1 MNLTV
6 NRKNPGSRSP
16 HRQEWMLTWGAA
28 LLMLAAP
35 AHADLTVTAVTP
47 RTTQYILDADAG
59 TQRDFNLLKGT
70 VTVHYAGPL
79 ELRSTRVRLSLLD
92 DNDLAVTLA
101 AGTDL
106 TASFSA
112 GGQTVDHTF
121 NFALDPTTRLNPDR
135 LYRVHAQVQNFVATI
150 PPFVGYWSPASDPGA
165 TLDSTARRYYHFTNT
180 AGSDPEH
187 NVIAVVEAVTI
198 TRDWRIQTL
207 TTDNRNFQAITSVRL
222 LRYDEMGVQAPPDEV
237 LPFELRLSLA
247 DDLGNATTFA
257 FPSRATSSF
266 SQQMSPWITG
276 GLPYEMVKTVTFS
289 FRPTTQL
296 DPVNRDYLLGAEVW
310 AEPAP
315 GQAKVRLSGLTSA
328 PTRLL
333 DYNGNLRFGSGATAV
348 TTVMTNA
355 ARTANPY
362 LPMPILFPTYLQAE
376 VNLTTVTV
384 TGGEATFTASPG
396 LIGIRLLSSGLA
408 TYNGS
413 GTFAFSNP
421 AGTAAQT
428 TSYRGI
434 AYSLSSPL
442 SVTATGAT
450 GTISIWSLPAGMG
463 LTLGANAPTAG
474 AMIFSSELPSQS
486 NVPLNASLAPAGTV
500 NWPFPA
506 GRWVMEETKPVAVR
520 VTGINWLPNEG
531 RFDLVASGE
540 VHHPE
545 TAMRQ
550 VLAASPT
557 TSPVLP
563 DREKRSNNDYWLL
576 AQSVNTLQPA
586 NIRQDPLDLRAS
598 ADASLNI
605 EFNLGQGIV
614 KTHFPEADLYV
625 NSSSN
630 RIQVADD
637 LLVTANSYL
646 GSVNLYVAYLAG
658 DPGAAPGT
666 CGGAASATTAVALR
680 PSTSSN
686 RLNFTPT
693 GGLRA
698 PCATITAGGHALKW
712 GYLGGTQYAYA
723 TDAFQTLTFYMPG
736 TFYPQAGLN
745 LGGSDL
751 AHQFTPI
758 AIHTCGYVNG
768 FWKFADMEASSTPA
782 YNTNSLRADYAGF
795 NARVEGEAAGFKGW
809 SVIAGENAGS
819 YPLKTE
825 CRYYARKSGVTGIHD
840 ALGGP
845 TEAVL
850 YGFQA
855 TFSSYGLAFR
865 DSRVTNSVT
874 NGGLAVP
881 YPSEFAL
888 ELDSI
893 RFTTTGRP
901 LDAKLPSS
909 TGVLKLKYWNCKM
922 TPTALSFSSTDPC
935 DTTAG
940 LLRIQAGVEMP
951 NLGQTLYGELGF
963 RSNGQIATDSASG
976 LTSRLKAPN
985 LVTFRGPQITETEPE
1000 SESYHLTPVTDVY
1013 LNNYADHA
1021 STTPQGFLNLAG
1033 RLDVAFFNDLNVHV
1047 QTTAGVAGQEGAA
1060 PLYVT
1065 GGWSANN
1072 KTFFTDPTGFDATNR
1087 GFPADV
1093 SLNTYRGSAD
1103 YYPVAHRQWMNA
1115 VNFNYPLLWDNA
1127 TRSFRSPDNFDGD
1140 VDLLVLKAK
1149 HRLKYLSAEQAELEF
1164 GATYS
1169 GIPEINLGNMLVNAI
1184 EENTGAFSALE
1195 TAIGNGAG
1203 GLLLAGSEAMAGLL
1217 NDSMDDYFGPVLE
1230 TDLGPLIEPEILE
1243 RLDETNGSL
1252 SNDWEFKLN
1261 AFFNGEAWLQ
1271 DAVRKL
1277 GVGATGASPPY
1288 LVAAREAI
1296 DKAVEGI
1303 EVFIGHQDP
1312 NPALTKKGLLETDA
1326 NGNYTLGGRLVFQL
1340 IDMIASDELKTTL
1353 GIKPGSSAEIALNQQ
1368 VTRYLNEYA
1377 PSLGTI
1383 KARLTQ
1389 LRDQLL
1395 QVKVGLGDAGT
1406 LANFLM
1412 AQFNDDNGPINAE
1425 LNALVLAI
1433 KGDIVTHIK
1442 AQYAGNPASFATQA
1456 NRDATS
1462 AFIVRRVRDKVATG
1476 AIAMALQNLFREQ
1489 LQDLQAAIDQTVGS
1503 MFSNFNCIIRA
1514 VIAEVA
1520 APLNDAVK
1528 GLTGQLG
1535 SVVKAGSVDGSATI
1549 RGDRLDRLRLDVNL
1563 ELELDKPVKFAGF
1576 LEINQ
1581 LEAGGP
1587 YGNAREIQVG
1597 ALDVPIEIFDSTA
1610 DFTIIGRIILNES
1623 NEPLALGGS
1632 ITMTRGQLEFESFK
1646 ITSLAASL
1654 MFGVDDNYF
1663 AAKLGMEFESFR
1675 VTGGLFVG
1683 HSNTLTPLETIDPMV
1698 AGVIPSSS
1706 ITGVYVYGEVFMP
1719 IVDFT
1724 CLFRVS
1730 AGLGIGAFYF
1740 TEGPTY
1746 GGKIF
1751 AVVEGEALCVVTVRG
1766 EVVLIGVK
1774 SDIMRFKGN
1783 GKVSGKIGW
1792 CPFCYKFNKSI
1803 GFTYDSNS
1811 GFDADY

>member
-35 AHADLTVTAVTP
+35 ARADLTVTAVTP

-106 TASFSA
+106 TASFNA

-121 NFALDPTTRLNPDR
+121 NFALDPTTRLDPDR
-135 LYRVHAQVQNFVATI
+135 LYRVHAQVENYVAA

-180 AGSDPEH
+180 ADGDPAY

-198 TRDWRIQTL
+198 SRDWRIQTL
-207 TTDNRNFQAITSVRL
+207 TTDNRNFQATASVRL
-222 LRYDEMGVQAPPDEV
+222 VRYDDPGIQAVHDDWLDFEM
-237 LPFELRLSLA
+237 RLSLA
-247 DDLGNATTFA
+247 DDLGSAA
-257 FPSRATSSF
+257 GLVFPSRSLVSF
-266 SQQMSPWITG
+266 SQQLATKTEDS
-276 GLPYEMVKTVTFS
+276 LPFELVKPLTFS
-289 FRPTTQL
+289 FRPSSQL
-296 DPVNRDYLLGAEVW
+296 DPVNRDYLLTGAVW

-315 GQAKVRLSGLTSA
+315 GLAKVRLSSRAST

-333 DYNGNLRFGSGATAV
+333 DYNGNLRFGSGATGV

-355 ARTANPY
+355 ARTTDPY
-362 LPMPILFPTYLQAE
+362 LAMPILNPTYVAAN
-376 VNLTTVTV
+376 VNLTTVTARS
-384 TGGEATFTASPG
+384 GDATFTASPG
-396 LIGIRLLSSGLA
+396 ITGLRLLSSGLA
-408 TYNGS
+408 TYNGTA
-413 GTFAFSNP
+413 TFIFNNP
-421 AGTAAQT
+421 AGNANQPI
-428 TSYRGI
+428 SYQGI
-434 AYSLSSPL
+434 AFELGRQL

-450 GTISIWSLPAGMG
+450 GTITIGSLPAGMG

-474 AMIFSSELPSQS
+474 DMIYSELPFQT

-500 NWPFPA
+500 NWSFPA
-506 GRWVMEETKPVAVR
+506 GRWVMEESKPVAVR
-520 VTGINWLPNEG
+520 VTGLNWLPDDG
-531 RFDLVASGE
+531 RFDLVTSGE

-550 VLAASPT
+550 VLAASPI

-614 KTHFPEADLYV
+614 KTHFPEADLFV

-658 DPGAAPGT
+658 DPGAAPGA

-680 PSTSSN
+680 PSTPSN

-698 PCATITAGGHALKW
+698 PCATIAAGGHALKW

-758 AIHTCGYVNG
+758 AIHTCGYANG
-768 FWKFADMEASSTPA
+768 FWKFADMEASSTPE

-795 NARVEGEAAGFKGW
+795 NARVAGEAAGFKGW

-865 DSRVTNSVT
+865 DSRVTDSVT

-888 ELDSI
+888 ELDKI
-893 RFTTTGRP
+893 RFSTTGQP
-901 LDAKLPSS
+901 LDAKLPAS
-909 TGVLKLKYWNCKM
+909 TGQLTLKYWNCKM
-922 TPTALSFSSTDPC
+922 NPTALSFSSTDPC

-963 RSNGQIATDSASG
+963 RSNGHIAIDPGSG

-985 LVTFRGPQITETEPE
+985 SVTFRGPQINATQ
-1000 SESYHLTPVTDVY
+1000 SESYGLTPVTDVY

-1065 GGWSANN
+1065 GGWPANN
-1072 KTFFTDPTGFDATNR
+1072 QTFFSNPTGFDPTNR
-1087 GFPADV
+1087 GFPAGV
-1093 SLNTYRGSAD
+1093 ALNTYRTAAT
-1103 YYPVAHRQWMNA
+1103 YYPVAHRSWMDPIS
-1115 VNFNYPLLWDNA
+1115 FDYPLLWDNG
-1127 TRSFRSPDNFDGD
+1127 TRSFRSPDNFDGE

-1149 HRLKYLSAEQAELEF
+1149 HRLEYLSADQASLRF
-1164 GATYS
+1164 GVAYS
-1169 GIPEINLGNMLVNAI
+1169 GLPEINLGNMLVNAI
-1184 EENTGAFSALE
+1184 AENTGAFSALE
-1195 TAIGNGAG
+1195 AAIGEGVGGA
-1203 GLLLAGSEAMAGLL
+1203 LLAGSEAMAGLL

-1230 TDLGPLIEPEILE
+1230 TDLTPVINTVVID
-1243 RLDETNGSL
+1243 RLKNPDNSL
-1252 SNDWEFKLN
+1252 KSTWESELNDLFT
-1261 AFFNGEAWLQ
+1261 GGAWLK

-1277 GVGATGASPPY
+1277 GVGETGTPPPY
-1288 LVAAREAI
+1288 LSAATEAI
-1296 DKAVEGI
+1296 DHAIEGI
-1303 EVFIGHQDP
+1303 EVFVGHQGAPGD
-1312 NPALTKKGLLETDA
+1312 KQGLLDTDA
-1326 NGNYTLGGRLVFQL
+1326 SGNYTLGAQLVFKL
-1340 IDMIASDELKTTL
+1340 IDMVASEETKTLL
-1353 GIKPGSSAEIALNQQ
+1353 GIQHGTDAEIALNQE
-1368 VTRYLNEYA
+1368 VTRYLNQYA

-1383 KARLTQ
+1383 KARLEQ
-1389 LRDQLL
+1389 IRAQLL
-1395 QVKVGLGDAGT
+1395 QVKAQLGDAGT
-1406 LANFLM
+1406 LANFLKT
-1412 AQFNDDNGPINAE
+1412 QFNGPSVNAE
-1425 LNALVLAI
+1425 LDALIVVI
-1433 KGDIVTHIK
+1433 KADITTHIR
-1442 AQYAGNPASFATQA
+1442 AQYAGNPDSFKSQTNREATA
-1456 NRDATS
+1456 
-1462 AFIVRRVRDKVATG
+1462 AFIVRRVRDRVATG
-1476 AIAMALQNLFREQ
+1476 AIAMALQNLLREQ

-1503 MFSNFNCIIRA
+1503 MFSNFNRIIRDL
-1514 VIAEVA
+1514 IAEVTG
-1520 APLNDAVK
+1520 PLDDALDK
-1528 GLTGQLG
+1528 MTGKF
-1535 SVVKAGSVDGSATI
+1535 SDVVKVGSIDGSAKI
-1549 RGDRLDRLRLDVNL
+1549 RGDRLDQLRLDAKL
-1563 ELELDKPVKFAGF
+1563 ELALDEPIKFAGF
-1576 LEINQ
+1576 LEFNQ
-1581 LEAGGP
+1581 LAGGA
-1587 YGNAREIQVG
+1587 YGNAIEIEIG
-1597 ALDVPIEIFDSTA
+1597 AIDVPIEMFDSTA
-1610 DFTIIGRIILNES
+1610 DFTIIGRVIFDEGGPKAI
-1623 NEPLALGGS
+1623 GGS
-1632 ITMTRGQLEFESFK
+1632 IEMIRGSLAFESFK
-1646 ITSLAASL
+1646 ITTLGASL
-1654 MFGVDDNYF
+1654 MFGIDDNF
-1663 AAKLGMEFESFR
+1663 LAAKLGMEFESFR
-1675 VTGGLFVG
+1675 VAGGLFVG
-1683 HSNTLTPLETIDPMV
+1683 HSNSLAPLAMIDPMV
-1698 AGVIPSSS
+1698 ADVLPITS
-1706 ITGVYVYGEVFMP
+1706 ITGVYAYGEVFMP
-1719 IVDFT
+1719 IVNLGCF
-1724 CLFRVS
+1724 FKVS

-1751 AVVEGEALCVVTVRG
+1751 AAVDGEALCCITVRG

-1783 GKVSGKIGW
+1783 GKISGKIGP
-1792 CPFCYKFNKSI
+1792 CPFCLKFNKSI
-1803 GFTYDSNS
+1803 GFTYDENS